1 MNLEP
6 TLEAVVPE
14 AGAGTRL
21 EAFVRGR
28 FPGSSLTQV
37 RRLIAEGLVRVND
50 RHAPKGYRLRAGD
63 RVRVERAPARADWT
77 PAPAAVDGI
86 LVVYED
92 LELLAVAKPAGVPSV
107 PQRPD
112 ETGTVANALVAHDPS
127 LAGLGRTPRDA
138 GLISRLD
145 NGTSGLLVAA
155 RTRPAFGELLRANA
169 AGELR
174 KGYLALVEG
183 IRRTPW
189 PTRIRRPLEARGPR
203 GGVVVAG
210 AESETGDVPETRI
223 LRTRAG
229 VEGTLVVAELRHG
242 ERHQIRAH
250 LAAVGHPVWGDV
262 ERGGR
267 PLGDGGRLALHA
279 AWVELPHPRTGH
291 RLRLETPPMEPLA
304 SALRAARLP
313 VRQRE
318 EP

>member
-1 MNLEP
+1 MSKVE
-6 TLEAVVPE
+6 
-14 AGAGTRL
+14 AGTRL

-28 FPGSSLTQV
+28 FPGSSLTQA
-37 RRLIAEGLVRVND
+37 RRVIDDGQVRVND

-63 RVRVERAPARADWT
+63 RVRVEQAPARADWT
-77 PAPAAVDGI
+77 PVPGAVEGVQ
-86 LVVYED
+86 VVYED
-92 LELLAVAKPAGVPSV
+92 AELLAVAKPAGIPSV

-112 ETGTVANALVAHDPS
+112 EIGTVANALVAYDAG

-145 NGTSGLLVAA
+145 HGTSGLLVAG
-155 RTRPAFGELLRANA
+155 RTRAAFAELLRAGD
-169 AGELR
+169 AGELH

-183 IRRTPW
+183 VRRAPW
-189 PTRIRRPLEARGPR
+189 PTRVRRPLEARGPR
-203 GGVVVAG
+203 GATVVAG
-210 AESETGDVPETRI
+210 AEAGSGAVPETRI
-223 LRTRAG
+223 LRTRSG
-229 VEGTLVVAELRHG
+229 TEGTLVVAELRHG

-250 LAAVGHPVWGDV
+250 LAALGHPIWGDV

-267 PLGDGGRLALHA
+267 PLGDDGRLALHA
-279 AWVELPHPRTGH
+279 AWLELPHPRTGH

>member
-1 MNLEP
+1 VAAE
-6 TLEAVVPE
+6 TTEAVVSE
-14 AGAGTRL
+14 TEAGTRL

-28 FPGSSLTQV
+28 FPGSSLTQA
-37 RRLIAEGLVRVND
+37 RRVIAEGQVRVNGH
-50 RHAPKGYRLRAGD
+50 HAPKGCRLKAGD
-63 RVRVERAPARADWT
+63 RVSVEQPPARADWT
-77 PAPAAVDGI
+77 PAPGAVDGI
-86 LVVYED
+86 QVVYED
-92 LELLAVAKPAGVPSV
+92 GELLAVAKPAGVPSV

-112 ETGTVANALVAHDPS
+112 ETGTVANMLVAYDAG

-145 NGTSGLLVAA
+145 NGTSGLLLAG
-155 RTRPAFGELLRANA
+155 RTRAAFAELLRANT
-169 AGELR
+169 AGELH

-183 IRRTPW
+183 VRRTPW

-203 GGVVVAG
+203 GATVVAG
-210 AESETGDVPETRI
+210 AEVEDDAVPETRI
-223 LRTRAG
+223 LRTRSG
-229 VEGTLVVAELRHG
+229 TEGTLVVAVLQHG

-250 LAAVGHPVWGDV
+250 LAAIGHPVWGDV

-267 PLGDGGRLALHA
+267 PLGDGDRLALHA
-279 AWVELPHPRTGH
+279 AWIELPHPRTGH

-304 SALRAARLP
+304 SALRTARLP